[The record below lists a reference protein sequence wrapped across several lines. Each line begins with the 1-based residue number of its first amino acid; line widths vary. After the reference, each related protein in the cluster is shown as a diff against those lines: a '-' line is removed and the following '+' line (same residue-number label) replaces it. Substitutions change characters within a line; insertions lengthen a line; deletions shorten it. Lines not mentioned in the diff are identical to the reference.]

1 MIHFEPMP
9 NDDKVD
15 LTDSKLTIEL
25 KDDKEIEKIES
36 QITGDIKGAESD
48 KNKRKRIYDKRRD
61 FVAGR
66 QEKYTNIVGLT
77 QKSKAGHADQVVNY
91 VGRSAVKIYHSV
103 ANNPP
108 NIKTLPLN
116 RTNQIEGLR
125 AQSVE
130 DFIDRVFWRNKWWKQ
145 GYKRA
150 VMNQVVIADYA
161 VKVYYDSSK
170 KEIKVTQAEKVENL
184 VVGWRSDD
192 ALEYDW
198 VAHTSMMSLEFIKK
212 EWGITVKPE
221 MDPKSGSGTGHHG
234 DEWGT
239 GSNSTVNSP
248 SEDEDNPTQ
257 PMAAVTEYTTDKLYV
272 IMIGGKMCEY
282 VKHEWGF
289 NPWVIGHSLHMPG
302 KSWSKSYIDDLMS
315 PNIELNEAS
324 NDERDYI
331 RTASNAKYTARNMS
345 DFDPESIKPGSGQ
358 VIFIDGPDSDFSTLQ
373 QTVNTYPVDTY
384 VTRTKLYI
392 HDMLVPEVGFGSS
405 GSDSGRK
412 SAIDYQTILDV
423 TNDLRDSWEL
433 VLEGIIERIQILGH
447 KYFSGVEF
455 WDNPDTEEFEVRM
468 IEFGWDDVMPISA
481 SDKIV
486 NIMNKFQMG
495 LPFETTFEELGYKDP
510 RAIMEMMK
518 QEAEDPILVEY
529 RAKMYQ
535 FMKGAVQAQ
544 NEAMAA
550 TQTPAPAGAV
560 PGTPSINTPSP
571 TLVSS
576 ENQGGLKPM
585 SVAGGTTSYT
595 SGQGLINKATQ
606 NLGAQ
611 QGA

>member
-1 MIHFEPMP
+1 MQ

-15 LTDSKLTIEL
+15 LTSSKLEIEL
-25 KDDKEIEKIES
+25 KDEKEIEKVES
-36 QITGDIKGAESD
+36 EINANIKGADSE
-48 KNKRKRIYDKRRD
+48 KNDRKRMYDKRRD

-77 QKSKAGHADQVVNY
+77 QKSKQGHADQVVNY

-108 NIKTLPLN
+108 HIKGLPLS

-130 DFIDRVFWRNKWWKQ
+130 DFVDRVFWRNKWWKQ

-150 VMNQVVIADYA
+150 VMNQVVIGDFGI
-161 VKVYYDSSK
+161 KVYFDSSK
-170 KEIKVTQAEKVENL
+170 KEIKITQAEKVENL

-198 VAHTSMMSLEFIKK
+198 VAHTSMMSIEFIQK
-212 EWGITVKPE
+212 EWGIKVKPE
-221 MDPKSGSGTGHHG
+221 MDPKSGSGAGSHG
-234 DEWGT
+234 DEYGT
-239 GSNSTVNSP
+239 NAGSSVNSP
-248 SEDEDNPTQ
+248 SEQKDYPTQ
-257 PMAAVTEYTTDKLYV
+257 PMAAVTEYTTDELYI

-302 KSWSKSYIDDLMS
+302 KTWSKSYIDDLMS

-384 VTRTKLYI
+384 VARTKSYI

-423 TNDLRDSWEL
+423 TNDLRDAWEL
-433 VLEGIIERIQILGH
+433 VLEGIIERIQILGN
-447 KYFSGVEF
+447 KYFPKVDF
-455 WDNPDTEEFEVRM
+455 WKNAETGEFEIRM
-468 IEFGWDDVMPISA
+468 IDFDWDDVMPIST

-486 NIMNKFQMG
+486 NVLNKFQMG

-510 RAIMEMMK
+510 RAMIELMK
-518 QEAEDPILVEY
+518 QEAEDKILVEY
-529 RAKMYQ
+529 RAKLYTM
-535 FMKGAVQAQ
+535 MKGGLEAQADAAAAAQ
-544 NEAMAA
+544 ENAAAA
-550 TQTPAPAGAV
+550 TANATTPGAPQV
-560 PGTPSINTPSP
+560 NSPSP
-571 TLVSS
+571 ILVPS

-585 SVAGGTTSYT
+585 SAKGGTTSYT
-595 SGQGLINKATQ
+595 SGAGLIAKGAQ

-611 QGA
+611 QGGV

>member
-1 MIHFEPMP
+1 MQ

-15 LTDSKLTIEL
+15 LSRSKLPIEL
-25 KDDKEIEKIES
+25 TDDDKVREKIQEE
-36 QITGDIKGAESD
+36 IKADIKGASAD
-48 KNKRKRIYDKRRD
+48 KDERKRMYDKRRD

-77 QKSKAGHADQVVNY
+77 QKSKQGHADQVINY

-108 NIKTLPLN
+108 HIKGLPLS
-116 RTNQIEGLR
+116 RTNEIEGLR

-150 VMNQVVIADYA
+150 VMNQVVIADFA
-161 VKVYYDSSK
+161 IKVYFDSDK
-170 KEIKVTQAEKVENL
+170 KEIKVTQAEKMENL

-198 VAHTSMMSLEFIKK
+198 VAHTSMMSIDFIREK
-212 EWGITVKPE
+212 WGIKVKPE
-221 MDPKSGSGTGHHG
+221 VDPKSGSGSGQHG
-234 DEWGT
+234 DEWGVDN
-239 GSNSTVNSP
+239 GSSVNSP
-248 SEDEDNPTQ
+248 TSTKDFSTQ
-257 PMAAVTEYTTDKLYV
+257 PMAQVTEYTTDEIYA
-272 IMIGGKMCEY
+272 IIIGGKLCEY

-302 KSWSKSYIDDLMS
+302 KPWSKSYIDDLMS

-331 RTASNAKYTARNMS
+331 RTASNAKYTAKNMS

-358 VIFIDGPDSDFSTLQ
+358 VIFIDGPDSDFATLQ

-384 VTRTKLYI
+384 VTRTKSYI

-433 VLEGIIERIQILGH
+433 VLEAIIERIQILGK
-447 KYFSGVEF
+447 KYFPSVDF
-455 WDNPDTEEFEVRM
+455 WNNPETDEFEVRM
-468 IEFGWDDVMPISA
+468 IDFDWDDVMPIST

-486 NIMNKFQMG
+486 NILNKFQMG

-510 RAIMEMMK
+510 RSVIEMMK
-518 QEAEDPILVEY
+518 KEAEDKILVEY
-529 RAKMYQ
+529 RAKLYTM
-535 FMKGAVQAQ
+535 MKGGLEAQADQ
-544 NEAMAA
+544 AMA
-550 TQTPAPAGAV
+550 TQAITPTVTPGAPQV
-560 PGTPSINTPSP
+560 NSPSP

-585 SVAGGTTSYT
+585 STAGGTTSYS
-595 SGQGLINKATQ
+595 SGAGIIAKEAQ
-606 NLGAQ
+606 NLGAK
-611 QGA
+611 QGV